1 MTAKNSA
8 NGLLAKRYATSLI
21 ETAEQA
27 KVLDKV
33 EKDVAEL
40 AAMIEESEELR
51 FFLTNPLFGK
61 DQQISVLIGL
71 SQKAKLQK
79 ITENFLNVLIAKSRV
94 FVLEAILDSFN
105 EELAIKRGEVNAQV
119 VTAIKMTQK
128 QTKALEDKV
137 AKSIGRK
144 VSLDVQVDES
154 LIGGLVI
161 TIGSRMVDASV
172 KRKLER
178 LENALK
184 NNSNQNTVN
193 NEKEVG

>member
-1 MTAKNSA
+1 MASKISA
-8 NGLLAKRYATSLI
+8 NGLLAKRYAMSLI
-21 ETAEQA
+21 EIAEQA
-27 KVLDKV
+27 KVLNKV
-33 EKDVAEL
+33 EADVADM
-40 AAMIEESEELR
+40 AAMIDDSEELK

-61 DQQISVLIGL
+61 EQQTSVLVAL
-71 SQKAKLQK
+71 SKKAAFQK
-79 ITENFLNVLIAKSRV
+79 ITDNFLGVMVENARLFMLEDVLIQ
-94 FVLEAILDSFN
+94 FQ
-105 EELAIKRGEVNAQV
+105 EEMAVKRGEVNAQV

-137 AKSIGRK
+137 AKSVGRK

-161 TIGSRMVDASV
+161 TVGSHMVDASV

-178 LENALK
+178 LEKVLK
-184 NNSNQNTVN
+184 NESNQNTL